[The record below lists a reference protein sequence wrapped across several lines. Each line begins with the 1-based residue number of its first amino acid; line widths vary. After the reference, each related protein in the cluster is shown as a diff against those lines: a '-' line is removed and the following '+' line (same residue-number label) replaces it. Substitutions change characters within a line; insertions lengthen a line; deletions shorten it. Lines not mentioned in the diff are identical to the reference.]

1 MSNDTHN
8 DHLPDENAD
17 DELPDDVTD
26 LLTAIADMAGM
37 DATTDDRSD
46 LSHVEVQITCG
57 SDDEAHRIASTLVNG
72 RLAACVQ
79 RLPIRSVYTWDGEV
93 QNDPEI
99 LLLAKTTSDR
109 IGDLVDTVVDLH
121 SYDVPAITAVPIVA
135 GTTDYL
141 DWVMEMTRPATPQ
154 H

>member
-1 MSNDTHN
+1 MSDDLHN
-8 DHLPDENAD
+8 DDLPDENTD
-17 DELPDDVTD
+17 DDLPDDVSD
-26 LLTAIADMAGM
+26 LLTAIADLAGM
-37 DATTDDRSD
+37 DTDDAAE

-57 SDDEAHRIASTLVNG
+57 SEDEAHRIAHTLVAA

-79 RLPIRSVYTWDGEV
+79 RLPIRSVYTWEGDV

-141 DWVMEMTRPATPQ
+141 DWVTEMTRPITPQ
-154 H
+154 D

>member
-1 MSNDTHN
+1 MSDGTHN
-8 DHLPDENAD
+8 NDASDETAD
-17 DELPDDVTD
+17 DDLPDDVTD

-37 DATTDDRSD
+37 DADDSSE

-57 SDDEAHRIASTLVNG
+57 SDDEAHRIASTLVDE

-79 RLPIRSVYTWDGEV
+79 CLPIHSVYNWDGEV
-93 QNDPEI
+93 QNEPEI

-109 IGDLVDTVVDLH
+109 IGDLVDMVVDLH

-141 DWVMEMTRPATPQ
+141 DWVTDMTRPVIPDD
-154 H
+154 

>member
-1 MSNDTHN
+1 MSDDTHN
-8 DHLPDENAD
+8 NDASDETAD
-17 DELPDDVTD
+17 DDLPDDVTD
-26 LLTAIADMAGM
+26 LLTAIADMAGI
-37 DATTDDRSD
+37 DTDDSAE

-57 SDDEAHRIASTLVNG
+57 SDDEAHRIASTLVDE

-79 RLPIRSVYTWDGEV
+79 CLPIHSVYNWDGEV
-93 QNDPEI
+93 QNEPEI

-109 IGDLVDTVVDLH
+109 IGDLVDMVVDLH

-141 DWVMEMTRPATPQ
+141 DWVTDMTRPVIPDD
-154 H
+154 

>member
-1 MSNDTHN
+1 MSDDTHN
-8 DHLPDENAD
+8 NDASDETAD
-17 DELPDDVTD
+17 DDLPDDVTD

-37 DATTDDRSD
+37 DADDSSE

-57 SDDEAHRIASTLVNG
+57 SDDEAHRIASTLVDE

-79 RLPIRSVYTWDGEV
+79 CLPIHSVYNWDGEV
-93 QNDPEI
+93 QNEPEI

-109 IGDLVDTVVDLH
+109 ISDLVDMVVDLH

-141 DWVMEMTRPATPQ
+141 DWVTDMTRPVIPDD
-154 H
+154 

>member
-1 MSNDTHN
+1 MSDDTHN
-8 DHLPDENAD
+8 NDATDESPD

-26 LLTAIADMAGM
+26 LLTAIADMAAM
-37 DATTDDRSD
+37 DADDSAE

-57 SDDEAHRIASTLVNG
+57 SEDEAHRIASTLVDT

-79 RLPIRSVYTWDGEV
+79 RLPIRSVYTWDGQV

-109 IGDLVDTVVDLH
+109 IGDLVDMVVDLH

-141 DWVMEMTRPATPQ
+141 DWVTDMTRPVIPDD
-154 H
+154 